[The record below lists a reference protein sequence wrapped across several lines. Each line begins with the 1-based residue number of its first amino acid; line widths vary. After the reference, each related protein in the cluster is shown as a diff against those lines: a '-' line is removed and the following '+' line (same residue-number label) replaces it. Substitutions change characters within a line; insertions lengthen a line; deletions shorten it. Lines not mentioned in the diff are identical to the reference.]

1 MEFQCAKDI
10 PLSVQQVSVKLAL
23 IDEIV
28 GESGSVLVRLFI
40 NAGKKLA
47 EIRKTPAMAGVDTA
61 ANRQ

>member
-1 MEFQCAKDI
+1 MEFQGAKHI

-28 GESGSVLVRLFI
+28 GQSGSVLVRLFI

-47 EIRKTPAMAGVDTA
+47 KITETPAMAGVDTA
-61 ANRQ
+61 ALRP